1 MKPRP
6 AIILYLLAAA
16 AGLLFAA
23 VSTYDFVQHLDRQ
36 LHGIHCSFIPG
47 MGALDA
53 TGSSGCATALMSPYS
68 SVFRSAIWGGIPV
81 SLAGMAVFAFLLFLG
96 LDLVLAQ
103 RQTSQQATRLL
114 VLFTLIPVI
123 TSIVMGAIA
132 IFELGAVCKLCI
144 GIYAASFA
152 ALGAAAWAWAG
163 ARAAARTALITG
175 DVEEIEEWPPRAPGR
190 QLVVW
195 AAQATIFVALPL
207 AAYMVVVPDAS
218 AYIGSC
224 GSLAKVDDPY
234 GVLIPLDDNLGGTPM
249 IEVLDPLCPACRGFE
264 ARFEASGQAEV
275 VHRRALLFPLDDSCN
290 WMVSSALHP
299 GACDISAAVLCAE
312 DRAVEVIDWAF
323 ANQDDIRAATAADA
337 GAARTMVQERFPEL
351 GKCLSSNV
359 ARSRLNR
366 SMRWAV
372 SNQLPVMM
380 PQVFIDGQKLCD
392 EDTDLGLDYAL
403 ARMLDP
409 TAAPAG
415 GAEVNP

>member
-6 AIILYLLAAA
+6 ATILFLLAVA

-47 MGALDA
+47 LGALDS

-68 SVFRSAIWGGIPV
+68 SVFRGTIWGGIPV
-81 SLAGMAVFAFLLFLG
+81 ALAGMAVFAFLLYRG
-96 LDLVLAQ
+96 VDLLLAGQQTHQ
-103 RQTSQQATRLL
+103 RATQHL
-114 VLFTLIPVI
+114 VLFSLVPVL

-132 IFELGAVCKLCI
+132 IFELGELCKLCV
-144 GIYAASFA
+144 GIYAASFV
-152 ALGAAAWAWAG
+152 ALGAAVWAWTN
-163 ARAAARTALITG
+163 ARAAARMAAITG
-175 DVEEIEEWPPRAPGR
+175 DEIEDGEWPPRSPGR
-190 QLVVW
+190 HLVVA

-224 GSLAKVDDPY
+224 GSLVKADDPY
-234 GVLIPLDDNLGGTPM
+234 GVLLSLDDNEGGIPM

-264 ARFEASGQAEV
+264 ARFDASGKSGL
-275 VHRRALLFPLDDSCN
+275 VHRRGLLFPLDDSCN

-299 GACDISAAVLCAE
+299 GACDISAAVLCAD

-323 ANQDDIRAATAADA
+323 ENQVTIREAAATDATAARD
-337 GAARTMVQERFPEL
+337 MVTARFPEL
-351 GKCLSSNV
+351 AKCVGSSK

-372 SNQLPVMM
+372 ANQLPVMM
-380 PQVFIDGQKLCD
+380 PQVFIDGVKLCD
-392 EDTDLGLDYAL
+392 EDTDLGLDFAL
-403 ARMLDP
+403 ERMLDP
-409 TAAPAG
+409 AGVVAG
-415 GAEVNP
+415 GQEATP